1 MATLLEIADLNVHF
15 ALADGD
21 VHAVKNA
28 SLVIGEAEC
37 LGVVGESGSGK
48 SQLFLA
54 AFGLLA
60 ANGRATGS
68 VRYRGEEILD
78 ASQARL
84 NLLRGGAVTM
94 IFQDPLTSLT
104 PHMKIGAQIT
114 EALMLHRKVPRAEA
128 QRRAREMLDY
138 VRIPESAR
146 RLQQY
151 PHELSGGMR
160 QRVMI
165 AMATITG
172 PDLIIADE
180 PTTALDVTVQ
190 AQILEILR
198 ALKSEKKTAIALISH
213 DMGVIAGNADR
224 VQVMRQGEVVEQ
236 GAVDDIFYAPRDSY
250 TKMLLAAMPRLEEA
264 PDVAPPGDQ
273 TLLDVRDLKVSF

>member
-1 MATLLEIADLNVHF
+1 MLLQIRDLNVHF
-15 ALADGD
+15 QTPDGD
-21 VHAVKNA
+21 VHAVKNV
-28 SLVIGEAEC
+28 SLDIAEGEC

-54 AFGLLA
+54 AMGLLA
-60 ANGRATGS
+60 GNGRATGS
-68 VRYRGEEILD
+68 VKYRGEEILG
-78 ASQARL
+78 ASQNRL
-84 NLLRGGAVTM
+84 NTLRGSKITM

-104 PHMKIGAQIT
+104 PHMTVGDQII
-114 EALMLHRKVPRAEA
+114 EALALHRKMPREEAEK
-128 QRRAREMLDY
+128 RAREMLDY

-146 RLQQY
+146 RMKQY

-172 PDLIIADE
+172 PDLLIADE

-198 ALKSEKKTAIALISH
+198 ALKNDKKTAIALISH
-213 DMGVIAGNADR
+213 DMGVIAGNADQ
-224 VQVMRQGEVVEQ
+224 VQVMRHGEVVEH
-236 GAVDDIFYAPRDSY
+236 GPVDEIFYAPKDAY
-250 TKMLLAAMPRLEEA
+250 TRMLLAAMPRLDGEVRPA
-264 PDVAPPGDQ
+264 P
-273 TLLDVRDLKVSF
+273 VRRPAKRCWMCAT